1 MSILNNIIF
10 ESPENN
16 YGTIK
21 ATVHKTG
28 KLGFSSGA
36 EKFMNLKEDL
46 YTKIGFDTENSNKLY
61 LILQEN
67 SENAF
72 KISKAGEYYY
82 INLKHIFDSKNIDY
96 KSKSI
101 IYDIKK
107 ERENDTIFFI
117 LTKREKL

>member
-1 MSILNNIIF
+1 MSILNNIVF
-10 ESPENN
+10 ERPENN

-21 ATVHKTG
+21 ASVHKTG

-46 YTKIGFDTENSNKLY
+46 YTKIGFDKEDNNKLY
-61 LILQEN
+61 LIISEN

-72 KISKAGEYYY
+72 KIAKAGDYFY
-82 INLKHIFDSKNIDY
+82 INLKHILDSRNIDY

-107 ERENDTIFFI
+107 DIEDGIEFFV
-117 LTKREKL
+117 LTRREKL